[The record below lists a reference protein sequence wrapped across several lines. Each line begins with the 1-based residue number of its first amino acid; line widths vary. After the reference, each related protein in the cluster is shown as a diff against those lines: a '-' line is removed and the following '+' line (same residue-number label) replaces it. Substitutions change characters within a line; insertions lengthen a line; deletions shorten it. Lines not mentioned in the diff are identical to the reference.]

1 MFKNLKAKVKQ
12 EASLD
17 TSASV
22 NSPNKAKTSTVSDND
37 TTSNSSKVALDE
49 PVADQVRKRFSIS
62 SDEIGKTNLSST
74 VVEHTNGV
82 GNSDGNELS
91 PNEIEL
97 IKEKNQ
103 IIVEKLKFQG
113 HNETL
118 LNKIEILNVS
128 VVYFFL

>member
-1 MFKNLKAKVKQ
+1 M
-12 EASLD
+12 
-17 TSASV
+17 
-22 NSPNKAKTSTVSDND
+22 
-37 TTSNSSKVALDE
+37 ALDE

-62 SDEIGKTNLSST
+62 SDEIGKTDLSST

-128 VVYFFL
+128 LVYFFL